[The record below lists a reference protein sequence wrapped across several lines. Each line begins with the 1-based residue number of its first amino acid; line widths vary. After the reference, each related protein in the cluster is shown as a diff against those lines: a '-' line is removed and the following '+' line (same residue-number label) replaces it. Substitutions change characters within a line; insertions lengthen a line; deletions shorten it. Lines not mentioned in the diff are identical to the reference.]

1 VLQCRPWGLRWEIV
15 GISQIQTSP
24 TVGHQPLVSVAVVV
38 AGVLVLVGGLLDN
51 RGLCRQDAQGPTP
64 PTFSIVMRVRYP
76 GGASGGGKLPPA
88 PNIAVFSSSSSSG
101 APPSSPNRRSG

>member
-1 VLQCRPWGLRWEIV
+1 VRVTVMMLVIFGV
-15 GISQIQTSP
+15 GR
-24 TVGHQPLVSVAVVV
+24 
-38 AGVLVLVGGLLDN
+38 LLDH

-101 APPSSPNRRSG
+101 APLSSPNRTLG

>member
-1 VLQCRPWGLRWEIV
+1 MA
-15 GISQIQTSP
+15 
-24 TVGHQPLVSVAVVV
+24 LVSVAVMV
-38 AGVLVLVGGLLDN
+38 AGVLVFLGRLFHDG
-51 RGLCRQDAQGPTP
+51 RLCRQDAQGPTP

-101 APPSSPNRRSG
+101 APPSSPNRTLG

>member
-1 VLQCRPWGLRWEIV
+1 
-15 GISQIQTSP
+15 
-24 TVGHQPLVSVAVVV
+24 VSVAVVV

-101 APPSSPNRRSG
+101 APPSSPNRTLG

>member
-1 VLQCRPWGLRWEIV
+1 VRV
-15 GISQIQTSP
+15 T
-24 TVGHQPLVSVAVVV
+24 VVV
-38 AGVLVLVGGLLDN
+38 AMLVLLSRLFHDS
-51 RGLCRQDAQGPTP
+51 RRCRQDAQGPTP

-101 APPSSPNRRSG
+101 APPSSPNRTLG